1 MRAIVEVEKRNA
13 PGGVKRIHSDG
24 YVEYLEGILII
35 ETRIL
40 GIPVLKKIEGSFVTE
55 WRLFGLLI
63 KRDHIAGW
71 EISQN
76 NPTN

>member
-40 GIPVLKKIEGSFVTE
+40 GIPVLKKLEGSFVTE

-71 EISQN
+71 AYCPQSKS
-76 NPTN
+76 